1 MVARRRAEEEEKEE
15 EVAPASQSD
24 WAVHRACGDGRLRAT
39 GLAGCGLVVR
49 GHSEETAAAA
59 EDHARSTA

>member
-15 EVAPASQSD
+15 VATASQSD
-24 WAVHRACGDGRLRAT
+24 WAVHRASGRRLRAS
-39 GLAGCGLVVR
+39 GLAGCRLVVR

-59 EDHARSTA
+59 EDHARSAA